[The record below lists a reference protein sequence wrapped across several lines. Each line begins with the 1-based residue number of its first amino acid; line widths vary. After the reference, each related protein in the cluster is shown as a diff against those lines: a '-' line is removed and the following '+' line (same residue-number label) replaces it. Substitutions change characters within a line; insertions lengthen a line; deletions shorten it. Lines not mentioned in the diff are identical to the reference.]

1 MKRSGQ
7 GRGQQGLFA
16 VHAGGLTWSEGVS
29 VLAQLAVFLAAVLE
43 PLHQAAHTHS
53 NHRTSQLPCYVYTT
67 TEHLNSHVMSCNHR
81 TTQLPCY
88 VYATTEHLN
97 SHVYV
102 SATTEHISSHVM
114 SLQPQNISTPMLCL
128 WNHKTAQL
136 SCYVHVTTEHL

>member
-1 MKRSGQ
+1 M
-7 GRGQQGLFA
+7 
-16 VHAGGLTWSEGVS
+16 HAGGLTWSEGVS

-53 NHRTSQLPCYVYTT
+53 NHRTSQLPCYVMQPQNISTPMLCHAT